1 LVSARIH
8 CVPGIGLVLTTRK
21 TPPPL

>member
-1 LVSARIH
+1 VSARIH

>member
-1 LVSARIH
+1 VSARIH

-21 TPPPL
+21 SPPPL